1 MLRQRYGLS
10 WWRFLKDLYRRYED
24 HALADNA
31 ATLGY
36 YFVFSLFPFLFF
48 LATTLALVPHVQ
60 ASVDTLL
67 KYSRPFLPS
76 QVMGI
81 IEPHLRGLVAHSR
94 PHLLA
99 LGLAAALYT
108 ASRGVNAL
116 RTALNRAYDV
126 KESRPLWK
134 TELIAFGMTIG
145 GGLVLLVGVTVLVS
159 GGSVGQ
165 WAANRLHVASEYVTV
180 LRWIRWPIV
189 MVAIML
195 AAGVSYFLLPDVKQK
210 FRFITP
216 GSVVG
221 TAVWVLASWSLGLY
235 VAHVSSYNFA
245 YGSIGGVIVLLSWFY
260 LTGFILLMGGE
271 VNALLEDAS
280 PDGKRSGARAP
291 GQTPPPTDERP
302 SAMPMSVVD
311 SASVAERSPGGK
323 SSSV

>member
-1 MLRQRYGLS
+1 
-10 WWRFLKDLYRRYED
+10 
-24 HALADNA
+24 
-31 ATLGY
+31 
-36 YFVFSLFPFLFF
+36 
-48 LATTLALVPHVQ
+48 
-60 ASVDTLL
+60 
-67 KYSRPFLPS
+67 
-76 QVMGI
+76 
-81 IEPHLRGLVAHSR
+81 
-94 PHLLA
+94 
-99 LGLAAALYT
+99 
-108 ASRGVNAL
+108 
-116 RTALNRAYDV
+116 
-126 KESRPLWK
+126 
-134 TELIAFGMTIG
+134 
-145 GGLVLLVGVTVLVS
+145 VLVS

-180 LRWIRWPIV
+180 LRWIRWPVV

-221 TAVWVLASWSLGLY
+221 TAVWFLASWSLGLY
-235 VAHVSSYNFA
+235 VSNVGTYNFA

-291 GQTPPPTDERP
+291 GQAPPPTDARP